1 LKRIAGLLLVVTVV
15 LLVPTTAPAQT
26 GVTITLS
33 ASSGTIT
40 FGEHVRLSG
49 SATGAPAGST
59 VQIRNAADMP
69 VASATTDAAGDFSA
83 RLEPSASD
91 SYAAL
96 IGGGVS
102 GPVTVGVRAVVS
114 ARMGPIRLFDHVVVR
129 GTVGPARPGSSV
141 VVQLIKDGRTVD
153 TRQVTMGSAGGFRAR
168 LTIPKPGTYRARA
181 SFSAPDLLR
190 GGARTQADATPLPH
204 LSSGSSGRFVR
215 LLEGRLVDLRYR
227 LVGSKDGRY
236 DSRTADAVVAFH
248 KVQRME
254 RSYAVSEATWRR
266 LADPIRP
273 HARRDWLGFHFEVD
287 QTRQVLYT
295 VEDGD
300 ITNVLHVSTGAGGLT
315 RDGAFRVRAK
325 TAGFSPNRLYYPSYF
340 DGYRALHGW
349 TEVPTY
355 AASHGCVRI
364 PYWNALWV
372 YGLADYGTPVVIYH

>member
-1 LKRIAGLLLVVTVV
+1 LRRVTGLLLVVMVV
-15 LLVPTTAPAQT
+15 LVPTVASAQT
-26 GVTITLS
+26 GVTITLT

-49 SATGAPAGST
+49 SSTGAPAGAT
-59 VQIRNAADMP
+59 VEIRNAAGLA
-69 VASATTDAAGDFSA
+69 VASANTDGAGDFSA
-83 RLEPSASD
+83 RLEPSGSD
-91 SYAAL
+91 SYVAVL
-96 IGGGVS
+96 GGDVS
-102 GPVTVGVRAVVS
+102 GPVSVRVRAVVS
-114 ARMGPIRLFDHVVVR
+114 ARMGPVRLFDQVVVR
-129 GTVGPARPGSSV
+129 GAVRPARPGSPV
-141 VVQLIKDGRTVD
+141 MVQLIKDGRTVD

-190 GGARTQADATPLPH
+190 GGARTHADATPLPH

-215 LLEGRLVDLRYR
+215 LLEGRLVDLHYR
-227 LVGSKDGRY
+227 LVGTKDGRY

-248 KVQRME
+248 KVQRMA
-254 RSYAVSEATWRR
+254 RSDAVSEATWRR

-273 HARRDWLGFHFEVD
+273 HARRAWLGFHFEVD

-300 ITNVLHVSTGAGGLT
+300 VTNVLHVSTGAGGLT
-315 RDGAFRVRAK
+315 RDGAFRVWAK

-364 PYWNALWV
+364 PYWNAQWV
-372 YGLADYGTPVVIYH
+372 YGLADYGTPVVVYH

>member
-1 LKRIAGLLLVVTVV
+1 LRRVTGLLLVVMVV
-15 LLVPTTAPAQT
+15 LVPTVASAQT

-49 SATGAPAGST
+49 SSTGAPAGAT
-59 VQIRNAADMP
+59 VEIRNAAGLA
-69 VASATTDAAGDFSA
+69 VASATTDGAGDFSA
-83 RLEPSASD
+83 RLEPSGSD
-91 SYAAL
+91 SYVAVL
-96 IGGGVS
+96 GGDVS
-102 GPVTVGVRAVVS
+102 GPVSVRVRAVVS
-114 ARMGPIRLFDHVVVR
+114 ARMGPVRLFDQVVVR
-129 GTVGPARPGSSV
+129 GAVRPARPGSPV
-141 VVQLIKDGRTVD
+141 LVQLIKDGRTVD

-190 GGARTQADATPLPH
+190 GGARTHGDATPLPH

-215 LLEGRLVDLRYR
+215 LLEGRLVDLHYR
-227 LVGSKDGRY
+227 LVGTKDGRY

-248 KVQRME
+248 KVQRTA
-254 RSYAVSEATWRR
+254 RSDAVSEATWRR

-273 HARRDWLGFHFEVD
+273 HARRSWLGFHFEVD

-300 ITNVLHVSTGAGGLT
+300 VTNVLHVSTGAGGLT
-315 RDGAFRVRAK
+315 RDGAFRVWAK

-364 PYWNALWV
+364 PYWNAQWV
-372 YGLADYGTPVVIYH
+372 YGLADYGTPVVVYH